1 MPSIGSETRMIDPA
15 SLAFD
20 IDGVVAD
27 TMQLFID
34 ILRTDYDIRHIG
46 YDDIT
51 HYMLEECLDLEPDI
65 IREIIE
71 KLLDGSRDDSLRPL
85 AGAPRV
91 LTRLGRR
98 FGPLCFVTARP
109 NHEHI
114 HQWMLKTLGVNIDG
128 VDITATGSFDAK
140 ADVLIERQR
149 RYFVEDRLETCF
161 QLDDAGITPIL
172 FKQPWNRRKHP
183 FIEVDSWQAL
193 EAMIAF

>member
-1 MPSIGSETRMIDPA
+1 MSRNGSETRMIDPA
-15 SLAFD
+15 ALAFD

-27 TMQLFID
+27 TMQLFLD
-34 ILRTDYDIRHIG
+34 IARTDYEINHIG

-51 HYMLEECLDLEPDI
+51 HYMLEDCLDVESDI
-65 IREIIE
+65 IGEIID
-71 KLLDGSRDDSLRPL
+71 KLLDGSRDDDLRPL
-85 AGAPRV
+85 EGAPEV
-91 LTRLGRR
+91 LRRLGRG

-109 NHEHI
+109 NHEPI
-114 HQWMLKTLGVNIDG
+114 HRWMLKTLDIQHNGL
-128 VDITATGSFDAK
+128 DITATGSFEAK
-140 ADVLIERQR
+140 ADVLLGRQR

-161 QLDDAGITPIL
+161 DLDEAGITPIL